1 MEYHYF
7 DTREIA
13 KLAQEHYDIQSRVE
27 PLNGYDE
34 ANYLL
39 TASDRKKY
47 ILKLANDSH
56 GIHFLEAQVLALKHL
71 SDSTVASQFQRCISN
86 TRGEKVTRIIKY
98 NTNYYI
104 RILTYL
110 AGIFW
115 VDCAV
120 KSSNLLFDLGSFL
133 GKMDTALSS
142 FLIRRFTAIIRGT
155 SYMPAMPG
163 KTFLSSR
170 IMNNEGL
177 PIISFSSSKPMPC
190 LC

>member
-13 KLAQEHYDIQSRVE
+13 KLAQEHYGIQCRVE

-39 TASDRKKY
+39 TASDGRNY
-47 ILKLANDSH
+47 ILKVANDTH
-56 GIHFLEAQVLALKHL
+56 GIHFLKAQVQALKHL

-86 TRGEKVTRIIKY
+86 AGGEKVTRIIKD

-110 AGIFW
+110 EGTFW

-133 GKMDTALSS
+133 GKMDTAL
-142 FLIRRFTAIIRGT
+142 A
-155 SYMPAMPG
+155 SYSHPAVH
-163 KTFLSSR
+163 R
-170 IMNNEGL
+170 E
-177 PIISFSSSKPMPC
+177 FS
-190 LC
+190 